1 MDIQKLEAGDVLL
14 FSAEKGSFISWAITF
29 LTNAPVSHAAM
40 FYDVSKQLIIE
51 ESPPQVATN
60 NALERFKDREI
71 TVRRLKD
78 KLPMVPV
85 IDVAGTY
92 LNDADPYDQSG
103 LYFVGLLLL
112 YRKFTPSSAKQRVMI
127 RIFKKITASIVDY
140 IHKHQSPGKAPMVCS
155 QFVAQCYANAGPE
168 YKLQFKGGLLQK
180 SGTAHLDEKNLIEQ
194 VLEKLDQAE
203 LPQPQRLLASALD
216 PEKDVFLSGEN
227 LCQELK
233 EAFLDESDNVS
244 VSISDEFTEAVA
256 QFAYAHKLA
265 ITGQVLELSEQN
277 VPQLLRDLNDYENM
291 FTTPGDLLT
300 ACESLKDVCVI
311 K

>member
-29 LTNAPVSHAAM
+29 LTDAPVSHAAM
-40 FYDVSKQLIIE
+40 FYDVPKQLIIE

-60 NALERFKDREI
+60 NALERFKDRKI
-71 TVRRLKD
+71 TVRRLKEE
-78 KLPMVPV
+78 LPMVPV
-85 IDVAGTY
+85 IDVANTY
-92 LNDADPYDQSG
+92 LNDEEPYDQSG

-127 RIFKKITASIVDY
+127 RIFKKITASIVEY

-168 YKLQFKGGLLQK
+168 YKLKFKGGLLQK
-180 SGTAHLDEKNLIEQ
+180 SATAQLDDKNLIEQ

-203 LPQPQRLLASALD
+203 LPQPQRLLASVME
-216 PEKDVFLSGEN
+216 PEKEIFLSGED
-227 LCQELK
+227 LCRELQ

-256 QFAYAHKLA
+256 QFAYAHNLA
-265 ITGQVLELSEQN
+265 LTGQASALSDQN

-291 FTTPGDLLT
+291 FTTPGDLLK